1 MKDLLGW
8 FVLFFAQTACQR
20 EKKILVVSWVIIRDE
35 KGQDIQQGAQLSAF
49 QWLCHWPRHL
59 KSGNVFNA
67 AASRLHNLAVMRGFE
82 REGLSTQTH

>member
-35 KGQDIQQGAQLSAF
+35 KAGTYSRGRNYLLS
-49 QWLCHWPRHL
+49 
-59 KSGNVFNA
+59 SGYATGLAILRA
-67 AASRLHNLAVMRGFE
+67 AMSLMLLQVGY
-82 REGLSTQTH
+82 TT